1 MAQLV
6 KRRAAEDKLLKKQKQ
21 NCVFANKDEKRY
33 SEGAY
38 FQGVLWK
45 TGRIWLCNHFILGRE
60 RKHKTKDE
68 LRLLQK

>member
-45 TGRIWLCNHFILGRE
+45 TRAEFGFAIILFQAE
-60 RKHKTKDE
+60 KENIKPKMN
-68 LRLLQK
+68 